1 MNKIVPN
8 LWFNDCAKEAV
19 EYYVSIFPNG
29 KILSKDYYTESGEEI
44 TGHAKGEIVTI
55 EFEIMDTR
63 FIAINAGPEFPF
75 SPSVSFMVKCHNQ
88 DEIDYYW
95 DKLSHYK
102 EDEQCGWARDK
113 FGLSWQVVPV
123 QLEEMLINGNDRQR
137 KNVTEAFM
145 QMKKFD
151 IEKLEKAYMER

>member
-8 LWFNDCAKEAV
+8 LWFDNCAKEAV
-19 EYYVSIFPNG
+19 EYYVSVFPDG
-29 KILSKDYYTESGEEI
+29 KILSKDFYTESGEDI
-44 TGHAKGEIVTI
+44 TGHAKGE
-55 EFEIMDTR
+55 
-63 FIAINAGPEFPF
+63 INAGPEFPF

-88 DEIDYYW
+88 DEVDYYW
-95 DKLSHYK
+95 EKLSHYK
-102 EDEQCGWARDK
+102 EAEQCGWARDK

-151 IEKLEKAYMER
+151 IAKLEKAYME